1 MSENPAPADRFEVAG
16 SDIEQA
22 QELFGGAY
30 NASEMIIEPTAA
42 EFTYR
47 YTSVGDEELTLRGTQ
62 FTGRVTGTV
71 LTEGE
76 YIVSWLTGGDGA
88 TDILGDP
95 VRLVHGQPA
104 VFANDKLAQFDFTDY
119 RQNLM
124 HFDGTFL
131 ERVAG
136 EVEGTSGPIL
146 FDTTAR
152 PTGEQL
158 RRWAASVTSVARV
171 VYDDASPALLR
182 AEANRAAA
190 VALLETFPHT
200 ALHAPV
206 EIGVPNGGK
215 TRAAVEFMIANAHL
229 PIRTEDVAEATGM
242 SQRSL
247 QSAFR
252 KEHDIT
258 AIDYLRRVRLDRVQ
272 EELRKADPGRAT
284 VAEIASRWGFAHL
297 GRFSA
302 SYTNRFGEYPSTTL
316 GS

>member
-1 MSENPAPADRFEVAG
+1 MSEETGPAERSEVAG
-16 SDIEQA
+16 RDVDEA
-22 QELFGGAY
+22 RDLFAGAY
-30 NASEMIIEPTAA
+30 NAGSMIIEPTESA
-42 EFTYR
+42 FTFR
-47 YTSVGDEELTLRGTQ
+47 YTAIGDDELTLRATQ

-76 YIVSWLTGGDGA
+76 YIVSWLTAGSGA
-88 TDILGDP
+88 TDLAGAP
-95 VRLVHGQPA
+95 MQLVHGQPA
-104 VFANDKLAQFDFTDY
+104 MFANDRLAEFDFTDY

-124 HFDGTFL
+124 HFDGGFL
-131 ERVAG
+131 ERVAA

-158 RRWAASVTSVARV
+158 RRWAASVTTVARV
-171 VYDDASPALLR
+171 IYDDTSPAVLR
-182 AEANRAAA
+182 AEANRSAAI
-190 VALLETFPHT
+190 ALLETFPHT
-200 ALHAPV
+200 ALHAPA
-206 EIGVPNGGK
+206 EIGLPDAGK
-215 TRAAVEFMIANAHL
+215 TRAAIEFMIANAHL
-229 PIRTEDVAEATGM
+229 PIRTEDVAEAVGM

-252 KEHDIT
+252 REHDIT

-272 EELRKADPGRAT
+272 EELRKADPGLAT
-284 VAEIASRWGFAHL
+284 VAEVASRWGFAHL

>member
-1 MSENPAPADRFEVAG
+1 MSEHGGPAERSEVAG
-16 SDIEQA
+16 RDVDEARDLFSD
-22 QELFGGAY
+22 AY
-30 NASEMIIEPTAA
+30 NAGEMIIEPTASA
-42 EFTYR
+42 FTFR
-47 YTSVGDEELTLRGTQ
+47 YTSIGDDELTLRATQ
-62 FTGRVTGTV
+62 FAGHVTGSV
-71 LTEGE
+71 LTQGE
-76 YIVSWLTGGDGA
+76 YIVSWLTAGEGA
-88 TDILGDP
+88 TDLAGAP
-95 VRLVHGQPA
+95 VRLEYGRPA
-104 VFANDKLAQFDFTDY
+104 MFANDRLAEFDFTDY

-124 HFDGTFL
+124 HFDGSFL

-152 PTGEQL
+152 PSGEQL
-158 RRWAASVTSVARV
+158 RRWAASVTTVARV

-190 VALLETFPHT
+190 IALLETFPHT

-206 EIGVPNGGK
+206 EIGLPSGGK
-215 TRAAVEFMIANAHL
+215 TRAAVEYMIANAHL
-229 PIRTEDVAEATGM
+229 PIRTEDVAEAVGM

-247 QSAFR
+247 QAAFR
-252 KEHDIT
+252 REHDIT

-272 EELRKADPGRAT
+272 EELSRSDPGRAT
-284 VAEIASRWGFAHL
+284 VAEIAQRWGFAHL

>member
-30 NASEMIIEPTAA
+30 NAGEMIIEPTAA

-124 HFDGTFL
+124 HFDGAFV

-136 EVEGTSGPIL
+136 DIEGASGPIL

-152 PTGEQL
+152 PTGAAL
-158 RRWAASVTSVARV
+158 RRWAASVTAVARV
-171 VYDDASPALLR
+171 VYDDTSPALLR

-190 VALLETFPHT
+190 IALLETFPHT

-206 EIGVPNGGK
+206 EIGLPPGGK
-215 TRAAVEFMIANAHL
+215 TRVAVEFMIANAHL
-229 PIRTEDVAEATGM
+229 PIRTEDVAAAADM

-252 KEHDIT
+252 REYGIT
-258 AIDYLRRVRLDRVQ
+258 ALDYLRRIRLDRVQ
-272 EELRKADPGRAT
+272 EELQIGDPSGTT
-284 VAEIASRWGFAHL
+284 VAEIAGRWGFAHL

-302 SYTNRFGEYPSTTL
+302 SYTSRFGEYPSTTL